1 MNDQNIGDPIFKV
14 IKLEKN
20 PRNRANKY
28 NSKELIECPHCY
40 KVIKKGNISKHYR
53 ACPMKRIGL
62 DKNNKVIYAHLKDDK
77 IKNYFEEFKVDSSNE
92 IIQHIPNRKQ
102 ERDIL
107 YITGR
112 SGSGKSYYCM
122 QWANEYK
129 KLNPKNP
136 IYLFSALSEDK
147 GSIDQIKGLKRVKLT
162 PEFLNTDITLDDLA
176 NSLLIFDDID
186 TLDNKP
192 MLQKLYSIL
201 NSVLQTGRHKKISC
215 IYTTHTPTNGQQTK
229 IILAESH
236 SVTLFIHGMGGRS
249 LNYLLE
255 SYYGLDKEQVKLIKG
270 IQSRYCTI
278 TRTYPSICFYD
289 KGAFK
294 I

>member
-1 MNDQNIGDPIFKV
+1 MNIENIGDPIFKV
-14 IKLEKN
+14 VKLEKN
-20 PRNRANKY
+20 TRNKKEKY
-28 NSKELIECPHCY
+28 NPLETIECPHCY

-53 ACPMKRIGL
+53 ACPMKKVGM
-62 DKNNKVIYAHLKDDK
+62 DKDSKVIYAHLKDDK
-77 IKNYFEEFKVDSSNE
+77 IKNYFEEFNVSGNE
-92 IIQHIPNRKQ
+92 KIQHIPNRKQ

-112 SGSGKSYYCM
+112 SGSGKSFYCM
-122 QWANEYK
+122 QWANEYHK
-129 KLNPKNP
+129 IHPKNP

-147 GSIDQIKGLKRVKLT
+147 GSIDKVKGLKRVKLT
-162 PEFLNTDITLDDLA
+162 PDFFDTEIDLDDLA

-186 TLDNKP
+186 MLNDKP

-201 NSVLQTGRHKKISC
+201 NNVLQLGRHKKISC

-236 SVTLFIHGMGGRS
+236 SVTLFVHGMGGRS
-249 LNYLLE
+249 LSYLLE
-255 SYYGLDKEQVKLIKG
+255 SYYGLDKEQVKKIKG
-270 IQSRYCTI
+270 IESRWCTI
-278 TRTYPSICFYD
+278 TRTYPSIVFSE

>member
-1 MNDQNIGDPIFKV
+1 MNDENIGSPIFKV
-14 IKLEKN
+14 IKTEKN
-20 PRNRANKY
+20 TRNKKKKY
-28 NSKELIECPHCY
+28 DPYEPKECPHCY
-40 KVIKKGNISKHYR
+40 KIIKASNMCKHYQ
-53 ACPMKRIGL
+53 ACPMKKIGL
-62 DKNNKVIYAHLKDDK
+62 EKDSKVVYAHLNDK
-77 IKNYFEEFKVDSSNE
+77 SIKNYFEEFTVSANE
-92 IIQHIPNRKQ
+92 KIQHIPNRKQ

-122 QWANEYK
+122 QWANEYHK
-129 KLNPKNP
+129 MYPKNP

-147 GSIDQIKGLKRVKLT
+147 GSIDKVKGLQRVKLT
-162 PEFLNTDITLDDLA
+162 PEFYNAEILLDDLA

-186 TLDNKP
+186 VMIDKP
-192 MLQKLYSIL
+192 MLQKLYGIL
-201 NSVLQTGRHKKISC
+201 NSVLQTGRHKHISC

-236 SVTLFIHGMGGRS
+236 SVTLFVHGMGGRS

-255 SYYGLDKEQVKLIKG
+255 SYYGLDKEQIKKIKG
-270 IQSRYCTI
+270 IQSRWVTI
-278 TRTYPSICFYD
+278 TRTYPSICFHD
-289 KGAFK
+289 TGAFK

>member
-14 IKLEKN
+14 VKLEKN
-20 PRNRANKY
+20 TRDRKNKY
-28 NSKELIECPHCY
+28 NPLEPKECPHCY
-40 KVIKKGNISKHYR
+40 KIIKTGNISKHYR
-53 ACPMKRIGL
+53 ACPMKKVGL
-62 DKNNKVIYAHLKDDK
+62 EKDSKVIYAHLKDDQ
-77 IKNYFEEFKVDSSNE
+77 IKNYFEEFKVSPNE
-92 IIQHIPNRKQ
+92 KIQHIPNRKQ

-122 QWANEYK
+122 QWANEYHK
-129 KLNPKNP
+129 MYPKNP

-147 GSIDQIKGLKRVKLT
+147 GSIDKVKGLKRVKLT
-162 PEFLNTDITLDDLA
+162 NEFLNADIELEDLA

-186 TLDNKP
+186 VLDNKP

-201 NSVLQTGRHKKISC
+201 NSVLQTGRHKRISC

-229 IILAESH
+229 IILCESH
-236 SVTLFIHGMGGRS
+236 SVTLFVHGMGGRS

-255 SYYGLDKEQVKLIKG
+255 SYYGLDKEQIKKIKG
-270 IQSRYCTI
+270 IESRWCTI
-278 TRTYPSICFYD
+278 TRTYPSVAFTESQ
-289 KGAFK
+289 AFK